1 MNKSIVKIILLLS
14 IFLGIVSGLLTIVPY
29 AGEIIFWLLITVAA
43 PVVIIFMTRAG
54 LLEINTVRQSAV
66 LGGII
71 GFCNFYGRAVCYGKF
86 IQRVC
91 YILPY

>member
-43 PVVIIFMTRAG
+43 PVVIIFMTISG
-54 LLEINTVRQSAV
+54 LMEKNTFRQSSV

-71 GFCNFYGRAVCYGKF
+71 GLV
-86 IQRVC
+86 
-91 YILPY
+91 